1 MKTPESNKSDGKRPM
16 LSEPVSQELSLLTQC
31 VLCEKVGEIWERTS
45 DDERSA
51 SFEGPRSH
59 S

>member
-1 MKTPESNKSDGKRPM
+1 M
-16 LSEPVSQELSLLTQC
+16 LSEPVSQELSLLTQYA
-31 VLCEKVGEIWERTS
+31 LCEKVEEIRERTS

-51 SFEGPRSH
+51 SFEGPRSN

>member
-1 MKTPESNKSDGKRPM
+1 M